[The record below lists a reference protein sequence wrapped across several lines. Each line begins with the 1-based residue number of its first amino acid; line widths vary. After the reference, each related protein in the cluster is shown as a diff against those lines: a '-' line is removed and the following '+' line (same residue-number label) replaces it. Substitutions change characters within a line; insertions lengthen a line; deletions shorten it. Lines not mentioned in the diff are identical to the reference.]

1 MPATAPRLTLEARSW
16 AINAQWRTVKHRYGV
31 RGKALIRVARMPPEE
46 CMEQLLAFLSSEEGC
61 QSLYLDGKPLSD
73 EWLPLSAW
81 YERTTATNRTETV
94 EVYHALRHVSDATA
108 DGPYVVHDG
117 CAYKESHTFY
127 FGVAN
132 LPELPAD
139 ASGVQHRIESLRRDE
154 ESGLYSCVL
163 TKRERL
169 TIDIPEYVTHADAT
183 QVRNESALLGV
194 QGNQAAVDAE
204 AAERIGER
212 VPGVGGVIVDVAK
225 RKNEDCTT
233 DLTVTITEEQAISEA
248 EVVKSEDVFTK
259 IERINEQNQ
268 PAAEALPEQAVGKIV
283 RVTNRK
289 TPGGSFDTTVD
300 VTESKPALGARK
312 AAETIYE
319 KSSSELQRNQHEV
332 SAAESSA
339 GEGMRVEQRIT
350 FNPDKTADVE
360 TVTITEKPVLEAEV
374 ERTENA
380 YHTVMRTT
388 HRHQPAPASP
398 SEFTPGTIQRVTN
411 ARTPGGTYNSVVE
424 TTEAKTNQRVGTD
437 FVRDAYMWTEIET
450 HREKTSAQFFGQD
463 VQNGIVKRVD
473 EKMLEDGTYEIRTVT
488 TTELPQENAEVVYE
502 ANALE
507 TTARTVHRHVKTQN
521 TSPAPVDGQIVRKS
535 SKLNPGGTY
544 DNEVATTIARAKS
557 YTILL
562 AADPNGTRRR
572 ITTFRNLTKAQA
584 DAFLQAA
591 HSGSASPNAF
601 GLYDGSCTTIIH
613 QEGDRKLRT
622 RRDIGTYEIENTTG
636 DIRIVSANGKIY
648 KVTES
653 ITYRCGVLHDTNV
666 SSTSKESAYAKVDGC
681 LNPDVKNLGDGYWQ
695 YYGITGKTITWEST
709 TDSEVIE
716 HSWSV

>member
-31 RGKALIRVARMPPEE
+31 KGKALIRVARMPPEE

-61 QSLYLDGKPLSD
+61 KELYIDGKPLTD

-81 YERTTATNRTETV
+81 YDRTTATNRTETV

-108 DGPYVVHDG
+108 DGPYVLHDG
-117 CAYKESHTFY
+117 CTYKESHTFY

-163 TKRERL
+163 TKRERVTVDL
-169 TIDIPEYVTHADAT
+169 PEYTTHQDAFQT
-183 QVRNESALLGV
+183 RTEAAKFGV
-194 QGNQAAVDAE
+194 KGDQTAVDA
-204 AAERIGER
+204 AATELIGEHAADQA
-212 VPGVGGVIVDVAK
+212 GIIVDIAK
-225 RKNEDCTT
+225 RKNDDCTT
-233 DLTVTITEEQAISEA
+233 DLTI
-248 EVVKSEDVFTK
+248 
-259 IERINEQNQ
+259 
-268 PAAEALPEQAVGKIV
+268 
-283 RVTNRK
+283 
-289 TPGGSFDTTVD
+289 D
-300 VTESKPALGARK
+300 VTESKPAPGARK
-312 AAETIYE
+312 AVETIYE

-360 TVTITEKPVLEAEV
+360 TVTTTEKPVLEAEV
-374 ERTENA
+374 ERAEDA

-411 ARTPGGTYNSVVE
+411 ARTPGGTYDSVVE
-424 TTEAKTNQRVGTD
+424 TTDAKTNLRVGTD

-473 EKMLEDGTYEIRTVT
+473 EKMLEDGTYEIRTVK

-507 TTARTVHRHVKTQN
+507 TTARTTHRHVKTQN
-521 TSPAPVDGQIVRKS
+521 TSPVPMDGQIVRKS

-544 DNEVATTIARAKS
+544 DNEVETTIARAKS

>member
-31 RGKALIRVARMPPEE
+31 KGKALIRVARMPPEE

-61 QSLYLDGKPLSD
+61 KELYIDGKPLTD

-81 YERTTATNRTETV
+81 YDRTTATNRTETV

-108 DGPYVVHDG
+108 DGPYVLHDG
-117 CAYKESHTFY
+117 CTYKESHTFY

-163 TKRERL
+163 TKRERVTVDL
-169 TIDIPEYVTHADAT
+169 PEYTTHQDAFQT
-183 QVRNESALLGV
+183 RTEAAKFGV
-194 QGNQAAVDAE
+194 KGDQTAVDA
-204 AAERIGER
+204 AATELIGEHAADQA
-212 VPGVGGVIVDVAK
+212 GIIVDIAK
-225 RKNEDCTT
+225 RKNDDCTT
-233 DLTVTITEEQAISEA
+233 DLTI
-248 EVVKSEDVFTK
+248 
-259 IERINEQNQ
+259 
-268 PAAEALPEQAVGKIV
+268 
-283 RVTNRK
+283 
-289 TPGGSFDTTVD
+289 D
-300 VTESKPALGARK
+300 VTESKPAPGARK
-312 AAETIYE
+312 AVETIYE

-360 TVTITEKPVLEAEV
+360 TVTTTEKPVLEAEV
-374 ERTENA
+374 ERAEDA

-411 ARTPGGTYNSVVE
+411 ARTPGGTYDSVVE
-424 TTEAKTNQRVGTD
+424 TTDAKTNLRVGTD

-473 EKMLEDGTYEIRTVT
+473 EKMLEDGTYEIRTVK

-507 TTARTVHRHVKTQN
+507 TTARTTHRHVKTQN
-521 TSPAPVDGQIVRKS
+521 TSPVPMDGQIVRKS

-544 DNEVATTIARAKS
+544 DNEVATTIACAKS

>member
-31 RGKALIRVARMPPEE
+31 KGKALIRVARMPPEE

-61 QSLYLDGKPLSD
+61 KELYIDGKPLTD

-81 YERTTATNRTETV
+81 YDRTTATNRTETV

-108 DGPYVVHDG
+108 DGPYVLHDG
-117 CAYKESHTFY
+117 CTYKESHTFY

-163 TKRERL
+163 TKRERVTVDL
-169 TIDIPEYVTHADAT
+169 PEYTTHQDAFQT
-183 QVRNESALLGV
+183 RTEAAKFGV
-194 QGNQAAVDAE
+194 KGDQTAVDA
-204 AAERIGER
+204 AATELIGEHAADQA
-212 VPGVGGVIVDVAK
+212 GIIVDIAK
-225 RKNEDCTT
+225 RKNDDCTT
-233 DLTVTITEEQAISEA
+233 DLTI
-248 EVVKSEDVFTK
+248 
-259 IERINEQNQ
+259 
-268 PAAEALPEQAVGKIV
+268 
-283 RVTNRK
+283 
-289 TPGGSFDTTVD
+289 D
-300 VTESKPALGARK
+300 VTESKPAPGARK
-312 AAETIYE
+312 AVETIYE

-360 TVTITEKPVLEAEV
+360 TVTTTEKPVLEAEV

-411 ARTPGGTYNSVVE
+411 ARTPGGTYDSVVE
-424 TTEAKTNQRVGTD
+424 TTDAKTNLRVGTD

-473 EKMLEDGTYEIRTVT
+473 EKMLEDGTYEIRTVK

-507 TTARTVHRHVKTQN
+507 TTARTTHRHVKTQN
-521 TSPAPVDGQIVRKS
+521 TSPVPMDGQIVRKS

-544 DNEVATTIARAKS
+544 DNEVETTIARAKS

>member
-31 RGKALIRVARMPPEE
+31 KGKALIRVARMPPEE

-61 QSLYLDGKPLSD
+61 KELYIDGKPLTD

-81 YERTTATNRTETV
+81 YDRTTATNRTETV

-108 DGPYVVHDG
+108 DGPYVLHDG
-117 CAYKESHTFY
+117 CTYKESHTFY

-163 TKRERL
+163 TKRERVTVDL
-169 TIDIPEYVTHADAT
+169 PEYTTHQDAFQT
-183 QVRNESALLGV
+183 RTEAAKFGV
-194 QGNQAAVDAE
+194 KGDQTAVDA
-204 AAERIGER
+204 AATELIGEHAADQA
-212 VPGVGGVIVDVAK
+212 GIIVDIAK
-225 RKNEDCTT
+225 RKNDDCTT
-233 DLTVTITEEQAISEA
+233 DLTI
-248 EVVKSEDVFTK
+248 
-259 IERINEQNQ
+259 
-268 PAAEALPEQAVGKIV
+268 
-283 RVTNRK
+283 
-289 TPGGSFDTTVD
+289 D
-300 VTESKPALGARK
+300 VTESKPAPGARK
-312 AAETIYE
+312 AVETIYE

-411 ARTPGGTYNSVVE
+411 ARTPGGTYDSVVE
-424 TTEAKTNQRVGTD
+424 TTDAKTNLRVGTD

-450 HREKTSAQFFGQD
+450 HREKTSAQFFGQEA
-463 VQNGIVKRVD
+463 QNGLVKRVD
-473 EKMLEDGTYEIRTVT
+473 EKMLEDGTYEIRTVK

-507 TTARTVHRHVKTQN
+507 TTARTTHRHVKTQN
-521 TSPAPVDGQIVRKS
+521 TSPVPMDGQIVRKS

-544 DNEVATTIARAKS
+544 DNEVATTIACAKS

>member
-31 RGKALIRVARMPPEE
+31 KGKALIRVARMPPEE

-61 QSLYLDGKPLSD
+61 KSLYLDGKPLTD

-108 DGPYVVHDG
+108 DGPYVLHDG
-117 CAYKESHTFY
+117 CTYKESHTFY

-163 TKRERL
+163 TKRERVTVDL
-169 TIDIPEYVTHADAT
+169 PEYTTHQDAFQT
-183 QVRNESALLGV
+183 RTEAAKFGV
-194 QGNQAAVDAE
+194 KGDQTAVDA
-204 AAERIGER
+204 AATELIGEHAADQA
-212 VPGVGGVIVDVAK
+212 GIIVDIAK
-225 RKNEDCTT
+225 RKNDDCTT
-233 DLTVTITEEQAISEA
+233 DLTI
-248 EVVKSEDVFTK
+248 
-259 IERINEQNQ
+259 
-268 PAAEALPEQAVGKIV
+268 
-283 RVTNRK
+283 
-289 TPGGSFDTTVD
+289 D
-300 VTESKPALGARK
+300 VTESKPAPGARK
-312 AAETIYE
+312 AVETIYE

-360 TVTITEKPVLEAEV
+360 TVTTTEKPVLEAEV
-374 ERTENA
+374 ERAEDA

-411 ARTPGGTYNSVVE
+411 ARTPGGTYDSVVE
-424 TTEAKTNQRVGTD
+424 TTDAKTNLRVGTD

-473 EKMLEDGTYEIRTVT
+473 EKMLEDGTYEIRTVK

-507 TTARTVHRHVKTQN
+507 TTARTTHRHVKTQN
-521 TSPAPVDGQIVRKS
+521 TSPVPMDGQIVRKS

-544 DNEVATTIARAKS
+544 DNEVETTIARAKS